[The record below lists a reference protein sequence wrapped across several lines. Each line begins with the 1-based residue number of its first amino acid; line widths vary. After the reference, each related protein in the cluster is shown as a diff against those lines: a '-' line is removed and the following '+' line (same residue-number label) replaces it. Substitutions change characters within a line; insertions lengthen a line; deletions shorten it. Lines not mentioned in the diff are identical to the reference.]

1 MFIKTIEDQMEFL
14 QNKIA
19 EMRNEKDDE
28 ITETD
33 KERETDEEIR
43 DREIYADSVRD
54 AMDDN
59 K

>member
-1 MFIKTIEDQMEFL
+1 MFIKTIEDQMEFM

>member
-19 EMRNEKDDE
+19 EMRNEKE
-28 ITETD
+28 E
-33 KERETDEEIR
+33 ERESDEEIR
-43 DREIYADSVRD
+43 DREIEADSIRD
-54 AMDDN
+54 AMEDS